1 MSLPFGVSDME
12 ESFAPQTNYR
22 KRPFAPTLNLNR
34 NTKTTMSSSTLSP
47 PWMKNKKTGNLPIF
61 RTGINKTLDMD
72 EKIYQQPKQQEPIYQ
87 QPTNQNKPV
96 LIEQPGL
103 FYDGHHFMQFLRR
116 YEMTADS
123 LNASKYDRALQ
134 IGRFVR
140 TEELKC
146 QIESM
151 DGYEECDWDTL
162 LASMIELWG
171 DEYEIWYTTTD
182 LVNLSEEF
190 SRDNKTVS
198 YQAFQ
203 TYLQKFSKILD
214 FLLIQKQLR
223 SRQDALVLFI
233 SAFPQELQRNIK
245 RNLNHNGRLRQAPN
259 GSRLPPLWEH
269 LTEAAGIE
277 IKLEEEYQKWSR
289 TLEAPVKHP
298 TNVKQSVKELAKEIE
313 SLKQQLQDIQSPV
326 ICNTPHSLSQLEP
339 RKDYTELET
348 DYTELETDDTE
359 PATDY
364 TELETDDTEPRTDYT
379 ELETDDTEPAKDY
392 TELETDYT
400 ELATDYMELAKDYT
414 EPAMEF
420 TKPVMDVPMPARIIT
435 ETERETIVE
444 ESVTLKLLDLEEWK
458 AASINVMDTPM
469 EIVQTVIE
477 IPDIILDEPDTENN
491 VDQEESLDKS
501 TQPETLDHLPNP
513 VKIENLL
520 LAETSEEDPKFPAIP
535 GKFWICNINKYLK
548 IKIFNKQLFKPHLGK
563 LGLLHIDK
571 QISRLL
577 EIKNTQI
584 EEPEDKII
592 SVHVPLAPENFETTD
607 LPISS
612 QPFTPSISTT
622 SIPEKVF
629 SIPTPP
635 DPPDITA
642 TLINPQN
649 EANWKTRQLSK
660 LPINNL
666 DPPELPRE
674 LFLLSYLLQKI
685 LSQLPISIPPDPLQK
700 SYGNIKPP
708 RLLVG
713 VG

>member
-1 MSLPFGVSDME
+1 MSLPFGTSDME
-12 ESFAPQTNYR
+12 ELFAPRTNYR
-22 KRPFAPTLNLNR
+22 KRSFAPTSNLKR
-34 NTKTTMSSSTLSP
+34 NTKTTMSSSMLSP
-47 PWMKNKKTGNLPIF
+47 PWMKNKKTGNLPLF
-61 RTGINKTLDMD
+61 RTGIDKNLDMD
-72 EKIYQQPKQQEPIYQ
+72 EPTYQQPKQQESIYQ
-87 QPTNQNKPV
+87 QPTTQKESV

-103 FYDGHHFMQFLRR
+103 FYDGHHFMQFLRQ

-123 LNASKYDRALQ
+123 LNATKYDRALQ

-162 LASMIELWG
+162 RASMFELWG
-171 DEYEIWYTTTD
+171 DEYEIWYTATD

-203 TYLQKFSKILD
+203 TYLQNFSKILD

-223 SRQDALVLFI
+223 SRQDALVIFI

-245 RNLNHNGRLRQAPN
+245 RNLNQNGQLPQAPD

-277 IKLEEEYQKWSR
+277 IKLEEEYQKWSP
-289 TLEAPVKHP
+289 TSEAPAKHP
-298 TNVKQSVKELAKEIE
+298 TNVTQSVKELAKEIE

-339 RKDYTELET
+339 VMDYTGLE
-348 DYTELETDDTE
+348 
-359 PATDY
+359 ANY

-379 ELETDDTEPAKDY
+379 ELETDDTEPATDY

-435 ETERETIVE
+435 ETERETLVE

-458 AASINVMDTPM
+458 AASINVMNTPM
-469 EIVQTVIE
+469 ELVHTVIE
-477 IPDIILDEPDTENN
+477 IPDIILEEPDTENN
-491 VDQEESLDKS
+491 VDQEEILDQS

-520 LAETSEEDPKFPAIP
+520 LAKTSEEDHKFPAIP
-535 GKFWICNINKYLK
+535 GKIWIRNIKKCLE
-548 IKIFNKQLFKPHLGK
+548 IKIFNKQLFKPHLDIF
-563 LGLLHIDK
+563 GLLRINKHAS
-571 QISRLL
+571 QHL

-584 EEPEDKII
+584 EETKDKII
-592 SVHVPLAPENFETTD
+592 SVHSPLAPENLETTD
-607 LPISS
+607 LPSSS

-622 SIPEKVF
+622 PIPEGVF

-635 DPPDITA
+635 DPPDIT
-642 TLINPQN
+642 TTFINPQN
-649 EANWKTRQLSK
+649 EANGKTGQLSK
-660 LPINNL
+660 LPINSIA
-666 DPPELPRE
+666 PSESPRE
-674 LFLLSYLLQKI
+674 LFLLFYLLQKI
-685 LSQLPISIPPDPLQK
+685 LSQLPLSILRDPLRK
-700 SYGNIKPP
+700 PYGNVKRP